1 MLFTLAQFMC
11 EPIKYAS
18 SFPTT
23 IMFPLGILHS
33 NDSRSE
39 ALGFFVLMLKLC
51 RWIDTYEWRRTTTL
65 EHCASGVFHKSI
77 GDAMQ
82 IDYSPLPSGKT
93 GFRDGLHFYD
103 ELQAWK
109 DAYEVE
115 KMVPDL
121 KNHQTANETTKL
133 LLLSVPAWAKGAGF
147 NAVKAVM
154 DPRLRRAMMY
164 DDPPAIYPMLIN
176 GFFTL
181 RKLVLRYLALP
192 RPKLL
197 RSRHVRD
204 EPDAAGRRTLT
215 QYDNFPY
222 YVKPTLVNRWG
233 LGAWISWLTGRP
245 LPGDEG
251 FMPEGFLTEKI
262 GPKMFELKGKRNED
276 WQREAQ
282 QTRER
287 LRRERTGGCPF
298 VTKTVG

>member
-1 MLFTLAQFMC
+1 MA
-11 EPIKYAS
+11 
-18 SFPTT
+18 
-23 IMFPLGILHS
+23 
-33 NDSRSE
+33 
-39 ALGFFVLMLKLC
+39 KLC

-115 KMVPDL
+115 KMVPDP

-133 LLLSVPAWAKGAGF
+133 LLLSVPAWAKGVGF
-147 NAVKAVM
+147 NAVKTVM

-164 DDPPAIYPMLIN
+164 DDPPAIYPMLVN
-176 GFFTL
+176 GFFTF
-181 RKLVLRYLALP
+181 RKLALRYLALP
-192 RPKLL
+192 RPKFL

-222 YVKPTLVNRWG
+222 YVKPTLMNRWG
-233 LGAWISWLTGRP
+233 PGAWISWLIGRP

-251 FMPEGFLTEKI
+251 FMPEGFLTEKV

-276 WQREAQ
+276 WQREAR

-298 VTKTVG
+298 ITKTVG

>member
-1 MLFTLAQFMC
+1 VRTDKVRFILPNHHNVPLRD
-11 EPIKYAS
+11 S
-18 SFPTT
+18 SFKRHEESSLR
-23 IMFPLGILHS
+23 IFRA
-33 NDSRSE
+33 D
-39 ALGFFVLMLKLC
+39 VKLC
-51 RWIDTYEWRRTTTL
+51 RWIDAYEWRRTTTL
-65 EHCASGVFHKSI
+65 ERCASGVFHKSI
-77 GDAMQ
+77 GDAME
-82 IDYSPLPSGKT
+82 IDYSSLPSGKT

-103 ELQAWK
+103 ELQTWK

-115 KMVPDL
+115 KMVPDP

-147 NAVKAVM
+147 SAVKAVM

-164 DDPPAIYPMLIN
+164 DDPPAIYPMLVN

-204 EPDAAGRRTLT
+204 EPDAAGQRTLT

-222 YVKPTLVNRWG
+222 YVKPTLMNRWG
-233 LGAWISWLTGRP
+233 PGAWISWLIGRP

-251 FMPEGFLTEKI
+251 FMPEGFLTEKL
-262 GPKMFELKGKRNED
+262 GPKMFEQKGKWNED

-298 VTKTVG
+298 ITKTMG